1 MVLINPIVVNTTIT
15 QATLSSY
22 SWPLTVSGSA
32 YITFG
37 SPLVFT
43 DVSYYFIIGTSGVI
57 IDGCGNKVD
66 ISGVVNYPGLVQ
78 NGTNSTYGNSN
89 TTIKNMGVRSIGS
102 TTLANYQGWIGQ
114 QYYSNNAS
122 GNIIQNCYS
131 TGNISNSSCGGIVG
145 QYAGQLSGG
154 NLSISGCYTTGAISG
169 NSAGGIFG
177 LNAGYNYGKANSA
190 NCYTTGVI
198 SGTSAGGVFGG
209 GAGYTYGTAT
219 STNCYTTGA
228 ISGDLAGGI
237 FGTAAGYTNGT
248 ATSTNCYTTG
258 AITGGSAG
266 GIFGLNPGL
275 SNGNVFAT
283 NCYVVGSSN
292 NTSLDACGNYTPGIF
307 GSNPGKY
314 DQSNCFVENGI
325 YIWIST
331 NASSTLNGQGT
342 IWKTTGLPTDL
353 FGQTGRYTLNSVPE
367 TYVNTNNTTIIQ
379 NQTFPLS
386 FPDASY
392 GWPLTIVNSSSTNPI
407 TIKYSSPVV
416 YTDVSHYLIVG
427 SPYITIDGCG
437 NTVDVSGVV
446 NYPGL
451 VQNGTS
457 GTYGKSNTT
466 IKNLGVR
473 SIGSTTLASNQ
484 GWIGQQYYSSNASGN
499 IIQTCYST
507 GVIGNSYCG
516 GIVGQYAGNGGGNL
530 SITNCYTTGDISG
543 NGAGG
548 IIGSTAAQ
556 TSGTV
561 SAIDCSASGVI
572 SGTSAGGIFGQFAAN
587 LSGSTAIAIRCN
599 TTGTISGQYSGGIFA
614 STCGINYGT
623 ATSINC
629 STRGAISGN
638 YSGGIFGKYAGTING
653 IATSTNCSTTG
664 AITGNYSGGIFGEGA
679 GYYYGTADASS
690 CSTTGAISG
699 NYSGGIF
706 GYTAGITNGTATSN
720 NCYTTGAISGTSAGG
735 IFGYAAG
742 LTNGTAT
749 STNCY
754 TTGAISGNYSG
765 GIFGEGAGRDNG
777 RATSTKCYTTGEIS
791 GLTAGGIFGS
801 SAGWDGGGGGYGT
814 VSANNCFVVGGI
826 NTRNNVC
833 GGIFGNAPVYNA
845 LANNCFVVSGLT
857 MKDTSNN
864 FVPGIFAS
872 SPGRPDQS
880 NCIVTSY
887 WNSSD
892 ASNTLNYGI
901 SPSTWSPQT
910 DPLGQPTFYK
920 LTSNP
925 DTIPRKIAYLN
936 STTTLDNSIPDG
948 SFSWPLTL
956 AGGSQATPMILT
968 LGTDLVF
975 PDANHYFIIGSNY
988 ITIDGSGRII
998 DISGVPNYP
1007 GIVQNPVA
1015 TVYYNIGAKAFSNT
1029 TVQNIRATTKGG
1041 SFLPSSGGWI
1051 GQAYYGVS
1059 GQMNTVQHCSS
1070 TGVIG
1075 LDASSISCGGI
1086 VGQHSG
1092 GYGGQLVVFDCSSSG
1107 NITGTGSG
1115 GIAGQNS
1122 GRDGGRI
1129 DVSQCF
1135 STGNIT
1141 GLNGP
1146 GGIFGAAVAQ
1156 TNGTVNATNCYST
1169 GRIAGL
1175 NAGGIFGRGAGT
1187 TSGNAKATNCYAL
1200 GQIDAS
1206 GGGGIFGSFAGNAS
1220 TITALTKGNASAVNC
1235 YYDGSINNVYAGG
1248 IFGSYPSG
1256 NSVNDGSLGRVD
1268 VSSCYISLH
1277 YNVGTS
1283 ANNYIYGTIVA
1294 NDVSH
1299 VYITNTG
1306 YSTGEWNNGSANQYL
1321 YKVATTGNG
1330 NIWNANFIP
1339 YHLTAFDPLLGTI
1352 NIITGN
1358 NVVFDQN
1365 AIDNTYSWPVT
1376 VQTST
1381 ATPTT
1386 IVFNGSVQLTPAS
1399 TKYFVVNGQTVSLV
1413 SNSGT
1418 AASLTNTDT
1427 TANSLF
1433 RGK

>member
-1 MVLINPIVVNTTIT
+1 MVLINPITGDTIIT

-43 DVSYYFIIGTSGVI
+43 DVSSYFIIGTSGVV
-57 IDGCGNKVD
+57 IDGCGNTVD
-66 ISGVVNYPGLVQ
+66 ISGVVNYPGLVR
-78 NGTNSTYGNSN
+78 NGTSTTNGKSN
-89 TTIKNMGVRSIGS
+89 TTIKNMGVRSIGN
-102 TTLANYQGWIGQ
+102 TTLATTQGWIGQ
-114 QYYSNNAS
+114 QYYSSNAS

-131 TGNISNSSCGGIVG
+131 TGNISNLDCGGIVG
-145 QYAGQLSGG
+145 SFSAQTG
-154 NLSISGCYTTGAISG
+154 NLQILNCYSTGSISGESTGGILGSYAGYTRGTIIATNCYSSG
-169 NSAGGIFG
+169 NMSGQYSGGIFG
-177 LNAGYNYGKANSA
+177 QFSAYNNGTVNA
-190 NCYTTGVI
+190 
-198 SGTSAGGVFGG
+198 
-209 GAGYTYGTAT
+209 
-219 STNCYTTGA
+219 TNCYSTGNMSA
-228 ISGDLAGGI
+228 GFFIGGI
-237 FGTAAGYTNGT
+237 FGYGAGGTSGTGT
-248 ATSTNCYTTG
+248 AIATNCYSTG
-258 AITGGSAG
+258 LINNSSLRG
-266 GIFGLNPGL
+266 GIFGGYVA
-275 SNGNVFAT
+275 GNVFAA
-283 NCYVVGSSN
+283 NCYVAGNAN
-292 NTSLDACGNYTPGIF
+292 NTKDVCGNYVNGIF
-307 GSNPGKY
+307 QNSPPY
-314 DQSNCFVENGI
+314 LAQSNCFVENGI

-331 NASSTLNGQGT
+331 NASTTLTGQGS

-392 GWPLTIVNSSSTNPI
+392 GWPLTITNSSSTNPI

-416 YTDVSHYLIVG
+416 YTDASYYLIVG

-457 GTYGKSNTT
+457 TTNGKSNTT

-473 SIGSTTLASNQ
+473 SIGSTTLATSQ
-484 GWIGQQYYSSNASGN
+484 GWIGQQYYSNNASGN
-499 IIQTCYST
+499 IIQNCYST
-507 GVIGNSYCG
+507 GDISNNDCG
-516 GIVGQYAGNGGGNL
+516 GIVGIYAGQLSGGNIL
-530 SITNCYTTGDISG
+530 ISDCSTTGAISNYSGGIFGSFVGYNYGTATSTNCYTKGTIGPFSGGIFGYSAASTNGTATSTNCYTTGDI
-543 NGAGG
+543 
-548 IIGSTAAQ
+548 T
-556 TSGTV
+556 
-561 SAIDCSASGVI
+561 
-572 SGTSAGGIFGQFAAN
+572 GTSAGGIFG
-587 LSGSTAIAIRCN
+587 
-599 TTGTISGQYSGGIFA
+599 
-614 STCGINYGT
+614 
-623 ATSINC
+623 
-629 STRGAISGN
+629 
-638 YSGGIFGKYAGTING
+638 
-653 IATSTNCSTTG
+653 
-664 AITGNYSGGIFGEGA
+664 
-679 GYYYGTADASS
+679 
-690 CSTTGAISG
+690 
-699 NYSGGIF
+699 
-706 GYTAGITNGTATSN
+706 
-720 NCYTTGAISGTSAGG
+720 TSAG
-735 IFGYAAG
+735 YS
-742 LTNGTAT
+742 NGTAT

-754 TTGAISGNYSG
+754 TTGAI
-765 GIFGEGAGRDNG
+765 
-777 RATSTKCYTTGEIS
+777 TGS
-791 GLTAGGIFGS
+791 SAGGIFGG
-801 SAGWDGGGGGYGT
+801 SAGFTNGT
-814 VSANNCFVVGGI
+814 ARANNCFVVGNISGS
-826 NTRNNVC
+826 NN
-833 GGIFGNAPVYNA
+833 GGIFGNNPTLGVF
-845 LANNCFVVSGLT
+845 ANNCFVVST
-857 MKDTSNN
+857 RQAKDTSNN
-864 FVPGIFAS
+864 YVPGIFAS
-872 SPGRPDQS
+872 SPGRLDQS
-880 NCIVTSY
+880 NCIVDSY
-887 WNSSD
+887 WNATD
-892 ASNTLNYGI
+892 ASNTLNYGVSSLPWI
-901 SPSTWSPQT
+901 TQT

-920 LTSNP
+920 LASNP
-925 DTIPRKIAYLN
+925 DTIPRNILSIY
-936 STTTLDNSIPDG
+936 STTTLDNTIPDG
-948 SFSWPLTL
+948 SFTWPLSV
-956 AGGSQATPMILT
+956 AGGSQATPTVLT
-968 LGTDLVF
+968 LGADRIF

-988 ITIDGSGRII
+988 ITIDGSGRTI
-998 DISGVPNYP
+998 DISGVSNYP
-1007 GIVQNPVA
+1007 GLVQNGSSS
-1015 TVYYNIGAKAFSNT
+1015 TSKAFSNT

-1135 STGNIT
+1135 STGDIT

-1146 GGIFGAAVAQ
+1146 GGIFGAGVAQ
-1156 TNGTVNATNCYST
+1156 TNGGANATNCYST

-1256 NSVNDGSLGRVD
+1256 NSGNDGSLGRVD

-1386 IVFNGSVQLTPAS
+1386 IVFNGSVQLTLAS

-1427 TANSLF
+1427 TTNSLF